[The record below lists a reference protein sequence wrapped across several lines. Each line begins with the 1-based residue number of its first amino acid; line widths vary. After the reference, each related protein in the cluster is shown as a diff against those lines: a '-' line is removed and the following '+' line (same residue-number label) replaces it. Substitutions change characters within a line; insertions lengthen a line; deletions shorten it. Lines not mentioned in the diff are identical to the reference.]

1 MKRKLNQST
10 LTVNEELSD
19 DSNLI
24 DNSNWIDLP
33 FAAVIGLKEEISD
46 DYPPLN
52 SIQDHVIREEVR
64 QMIRNYV
71 PKKIKESP
79 IELKIMLTD
88 DIPVFQRA
96 RRLPSIEKEA
106 LDRQIKE
113 WLQNNIIR
121 TSQSEYAV

>member
-71 PKKIKESP
+71 PKKIKESL

-121 TSQSEYAV
+121 TSHSEYAV